1 VCEQGKSQ
9 FIELVMALHGCTPNR
24 IGERMKLFVELRQR
38 ARHVVGPIIGSALV
52 VYIAYNTLQG
62 DRGLIAYWQLTKQ
75 VEQARAA
82 EDVVDAQRRQ
92 LENRV
97 KLLNPGSLDADML
110 EERARF
116 MLGYSRADEYV
127 IILR

>member
-1 VCEQGKSQ
+1 
-9 FIELVMALHGCTPNR
+9 
-24 IGERMKLFVELRQR
+24 MKLFVELRQR

-52 VYIAYNTLQG
+52 VYIAYNTVQG

-75 VEQARAA
+75 VEQARAI
-82 EDVVDAQRRQ
+82 EEELDGQRRR

-97 KLLNPGSLDADML
+97 KLMHSGSIDPDML
-110 EERARF
+110 DERARF
-116 MLGYSRADEYV
+116 LLGYSRPDEYT